1 MHVSKEFWSVRE
13 KISYSMDQIN
23 LRLCLVLE
31 KFEEKCKGK
40 IIKRKSRRKEK
51 IKKNKKQI

>member
-23 LRLCLVLE
+23 LRLCLVLG
-31 KFEEKCKGK
+31 KFEEKCKSNK
-40 IIKRKSRRKEK
+40 IKRRSRRKEK
-51 IKKNKKQI
+51 IKKNKK

>member
-1 MHVSKEFWSVRE
+1 MHASKEFWSVRE

-40 IIKRKSRRKEK
+40 IIKRKSRKKRK
-51 IKKNKKQI
+51 N